1 MARGSSMVELLVAM
15 GLAGLVM
22 AGTLSLFLAGQGAY
36 TAGLAR
42 ADATQGARVG
52 LERMATEL
60 RQAGYDPHGAGL
72 GAIVLAEPERV
83 TLHRDL
89 NENGIIDPTR
99 ERVTYL
105 LRGTVLRREAGGGA
119 QPLVDG
125 VRRLVLSY
133 YDRQDEPTTDPAR
146 VVSIGIVLEV
156 GRDGA
161 VPAAPAFMGTR
172 VRIRNDRR
180 PELPSWAW
188 PAPPSEPPPE

>member
-22 AGTLSLFLAGQGAY
+22 AGTLSLFLAGQRAY
-36 TAGLAR
+36 AAGLAR

-60 RQAGYDPHGAGL
+60 RQAGYDPQGAGL
-72 GAIVLAEPERV
+72 AAIVLAEPERV
-83 TLHRDL
+83 TLQHDL
-89 NENGIIDPTR
+89 NENGVIDPTR

-133 YDRQDEPTTDPAR
+133 YDRQDAPTVDPAR
-146 VVSIGIVLEV
+146 VVSIGVVLEV
-156 GRDGA
+156 ARDA
-161 VPAAPAFMGTR
+161 ALSVAPAFMGTR
-172 VRIRNDRR
+172 VRIRNEGR
-180 PELPSWAW
+180 PELPPWAW
-188 PAPPSEPPPE
+188 APPPPE